1 MNTIPL
7 LVKGIRLKVRI
18 LNKTTVAMAL
28 YPFILI
34 NRKKNINS
42 VTLNHERIHL
52 VQQLEMLII
61 PFYVVY
67 LFELITK
74 GYRNISFEREA
85 YQNERN
91 LNYIRERK
99 SYSWVKYI

>member
-1 MNTIPL
+1 
-7 LVKGIRLKVRI
+7 
-18 LNKTTVAMAL
+18 MAL

-52 VQQLEMLII
+52 AQQLEMLII
-61 PFYVVY
+61 PFYIVY
-67 LFELITK
+67 LFELLTK
-74 GYRNISFEREA
+74 GYRNISFEKEA
-85 YQNERN
+85 YENERN

-99 SYSWVKYI
+99 SYGWTKYL